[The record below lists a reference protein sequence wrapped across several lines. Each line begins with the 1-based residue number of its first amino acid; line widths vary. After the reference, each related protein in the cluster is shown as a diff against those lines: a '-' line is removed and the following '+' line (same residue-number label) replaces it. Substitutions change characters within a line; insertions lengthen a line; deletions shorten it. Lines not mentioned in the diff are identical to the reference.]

1 MTNYW
6 YLQIWLCRK
15 VIEYHYKEEVEITI
29 IALLDNILS
38 NNKFEHGAS
47 HKFSFIGVFN
57 LKIQKQ

>member
-1 MTNYW
+1 
-6 YLQIWLCRK
+6 